1 MVLES
6 LITTKRAERSPWKM
20 FFFGG
25 LYALVGVLLAMWIFG
40 DQASM
45 VLVFLTAFSCI
56 PLIYH
61 TLKFEE
67 KKDEKMR
74 EDYIP
79 SWRTHRKAM
88 YFFTMLFLG
97 FVVVFSLFAIFMPQ
111 EVVYQKVGQG
121 AYSKGVFSSQIDT
134 INAINGRTTGAFSS
148 SEVLVKIIL
157 NNINVLLFAMF
168 FSFFFGA
175 GAIFILT
182 WNASVISA
190 AIGTF
195 ARNRLAEA
203 AGAVGAPGLAHY
215 FSALSLGFFR
225 FMTHG
230 IFEIVAYFIGGLAGG
245 IISVAIIRHEI
256 GSPEFKK
263 VLKDAMY
270 LFAVALGFI
279 LVGAFVEVF
288 ITPALI
294 G

>member
-1 MVLES
+1 MVLEA
-6 LITTKRAERSPWKM
+6 LITTKKAERSPWKM

-25 LYALVGVLLAMWIFG
+25 LYAVVGILLAMWIFG

-45 VLVFLTAFSCI
+45 VLVFLTAFACV

-67 KKDEKMR
+67 KRDEKMGS
-74 EDYIP
+74 DYIP
-79 SWRTHRKAM
+79 TWRTHRKAM

-97 FVVVFSLFAIFMPQ
+97 FVVAFSLFAIFLPQ
-111 EVVYQKVGQG
+111 DTVYKETKDGT
-121 AYSKGVFSSQIDT
+121 SSTGVFSSQIDT

-157 NNINVLLFAMF
+157 NNVNVLFFTMF

-195 ARNRLAEA
+195 ARGRLAEVA
-203 AGAVGAPGLAHY
+203 SGVGAPGIAHY
-215 FSALSLGFFR
+215 LSAFSLGFFR

-230 IFEIVAYFIGGLAGG
+230 MFEIVAYFIGGLAGG

-270 LFAVALGFI
+270 LFAVALGFV
-279 LVGAFVEVF
+279 LVGAVVEVF
-288 ITPALI
+288 ITPLFF
-294 G
+294 